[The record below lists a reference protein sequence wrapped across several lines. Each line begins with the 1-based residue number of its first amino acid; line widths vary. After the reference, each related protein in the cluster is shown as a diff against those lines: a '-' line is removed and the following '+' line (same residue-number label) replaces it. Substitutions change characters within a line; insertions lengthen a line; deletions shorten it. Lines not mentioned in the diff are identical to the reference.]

1 MGKPERASHLAAYQ
15 FGPGNNANPAG
26 RPKGSRSKLQEAVIR
41 ALHQD
46 FEQYGVEAIRRVRE
60 RRPEV
65 YLTACVSL
73 LPKQAEKVQS
83 PFSDI
88 SDGELEA
95 LEQHLAAVRAKMVRD
110 IDATAEPAPAAT
122 PEATAAIVDEAVRIL
137 DAADVASK
145 YRYTADMAPE
155 TTERQDTDATSG
167 ENAGEGDRAEHIVDQ
182 STLPDSDAA

>member
-1 MGKPERASHLAAYQ
+1 MGKASAAALKPYH
-15 FGPGNNANPAG
+15 FEPGQSGNPAG

-73 LPKQAEKVQS
+73 LPKQAEKIQS

-110 IDATAEPAPAAT
+110 IDATAETAPATSPRGRVADTAT
-122 PEATAAIVDEAVRIL
+122 EAEGQGIRQDGEIMDSPEGVR
-137 DAADVASK
+137 DAAQQTLDL
-145 YRYTADMAPE
+145 
-155 TTERQDTDATSG
+155 
-167 ENAGEGDRAEHIVDQ
+167 RAEPFVDT
-182 STLPDSDAA
+182 STILPDAPAYTRG

>member
-1 MGKPERASHLAAYQ
+1 MGKASAAALKPYH
-15 FGPGNNANPAG
+15 FEPGQSGNPAG

-46 FEQYGVEAIRRVRE
+46 FEQYGVDAIRRVRE

-83 PFSDI
+83 PFMDI

-95 LEQHLAAVRAKMVRD
+95 LEQHLAAVRAKMVKT
-110 IDATAEPAPAAT
+110 I
-122 PEATAAIVDEAVRIL
+122 EASASPAIVDVV
-137 DAADVASK
+137 DTASEG
-145 YRYTADMAPE
+145 RE
-155 TTERQDTDATSG
+155 DAT
-167 ENAGEGDRAEHIVDQ
+167 EHRAERNVD
-182 STLPDSDAA
+182 TEDTAA